1 MPRPGKS
8 IKELLDAL
16 SEMPGIARADIFQC
30 DIVFDKGIDYD
41 DARVNPGSLSKS
53 ESASW
58 RERFFDSQAQ
68 RAVAQHGEET
78 GSQHRVDVH
87 LGLEAQ
93 ERGSQ
98 VAPAERGAER
108 FSPTVAGA
116 VPIVVFEA
124 QRWYVPF

>member
-1 MPRPGKS
+1 MPRPWKS
-8 IKELLDAL
+8 IKERLDAP

-53 ESASW
+53 EAASW
-58 RERFFDSQAQ
+58 RERFFDAQAQ
-68 RAVAQHGEET
+68 TAVRQYGEEA

-87 LGLEAQ
+87 LGIEAQ
-93 ERGSQ
+93 ERRGQ
-98 VAPAERGAER
+98 AAPEERGAER

-116 VPIVVFEA
+116 IPIVVFET
-124 QRWYVPF
+124 QR